1 MSAPRDGSDRLY
13 PTSLSVDNGFFYH
26 IHSTEAVE
34 SGGCSLA
41 PRSAAAVDRQAQRRW
56 HR

>member
-26 IHSTEAVE
+26 IHSTEALE
-34 SGGCSLA
+34 SAGWQ
-41 PRSAAAVDRQAQRRW
+41 PRSAIRR
-56 HR
+56 R

>member
-26 IHSTEAVE
+26 IHSAEALE
-34 SGGCSLA
+34 SAGWQ
-41 PRSAAAVDRQAQRRW
+41 PRSTISRR
-56 HR
+56 